1 MNSFSTLLLIHL
13 DRGDSDAHFEKKL
26 VQFDEV

>member
-13 DRGDSDAHFEKKL
+13 DRGDSDMRFEKKKTSPIP
-26 VQFDEV
+26 